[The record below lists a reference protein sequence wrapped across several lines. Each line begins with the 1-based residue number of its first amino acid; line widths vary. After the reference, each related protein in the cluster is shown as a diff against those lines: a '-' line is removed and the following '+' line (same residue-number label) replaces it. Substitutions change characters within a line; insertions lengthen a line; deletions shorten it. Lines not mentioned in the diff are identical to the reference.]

1 MPSTPDTQLGVHLL
15 ETITLGMYSEPLHC
29 VREYVQNAF
38 DSIRTARRE
47 GLLGPKDGFIDIIID
62 PHSKTLRIRDN
73 GTGLSPEQAI
83 VSLVDIGYSDK
94 ADTGDAAAAN
104 AGFRGIGRMAGIS
117 YCDRLTFETS
127 DGGNRTG
134 LVTFD
139 ARGINRLTRPGQ
151 PPTDIAD
158 AINSNCVADE
168 RPAYSDGRFLQV
180 SLEQVKN
187 PSLLDVD
194 ALASYLEQTAP
205 VRHDP
210 TMWRFQGKISSFAD
224 RAGHPES
231 LDAISLRICGP
242 DGAVLRDVYRPFKD
256 SFVTRDGNKQSKRRV
271 DVSDVVALPREGDYH
286 GWWGWLAK
294 HPRRGALA
302 DVPWAGLRVRMHNI
316 AIGDHTLVQHLWTT
330 QNLALWC
337 FGEIH
342 VVDPVLVPNSQRD
355 DFEPSRALS
364 RLHEQLRE
372 EVRWITKDIR
382 DESTQRNRSV
392 VTITRRA
399 EKTGRQARRRLDN
412 GLASHNE
419 KTQLLGQLGKE
430 ADRLNRAIQERK
442 RNDDERIQLRRA
454 LRSVEDL
461 KGQVDK
467 VRRTEADASMS
478 HLDKRARSAVR
489 TVLAVVKETLA
500 DDKQFALIE
509 QRVIAALRPGG
520 RER

>member
-29 VREYVQNAF
+29 VREYIQNAF

-47 GLLGPKDGFIDIIID
+47 GLLGPKDGLIEVIVD
-62 PHSKTLRIRDN
+62 PHSRTLRIRDN

-94 ADTGDAAAAN
+94 ADTGDAAAVN

-117 YCDRLTFETS
+117 YCGRLTFETN
-127 DGGNRTG
+127 DGGSRTG

-139 ARGINRLTRPGQ
+139 AQGINRLTRPGQ

-158 AINSNCVADE
+158 AINRNCVAEE
-168 RPAYSDGRFLQV
+168 RPAYSVPRFLQV

-194 ALASYLEQTAP
+194 ALATYLEQTAP

-210 TMWRFQGKISSFAD
+210 TLWRFQGKISSFAES
-224 RAGHPES
+224 AGHPES
-231 LDAISLRICGP
+231 LDTISLRICGP
-242 DGAVLRDVYRPFKD
+242 DGAVLREVYRPFKD
-256 SFVTRDGNKQSKRRV
+256 SFVTRDGRKQSKRRV
-271 DVSDVVALPREGDYH
+271 DVSDVIALPREGDYH
-286 GWWGWLAK
+286 GWWGWLAQ

-302 DVPWAGLRVRMHNI
+302 DIPWAGLRVRMHNI
-316 AIGDHTLVQHLWTT
+316 AIGDHSLVQRLWTT
-330 QNLALWC
+330 PSLALWC
-337 FGEIH
+337 FGEVH
-342 VVDPVLVPNSQRD
+342 VVDPALVPNSQRD

-364 RLHEQLRE
+364 RLNEQLRE
-372 EVRWITKDIR
+372 EMRWITKDIR

-399 EKTGRQARRRLDN
+399 EKTTRQARRRLDN

-419 KTQLLGQLGKE
+419 KTQLLDQLGKE
-430 ADRLNRAIQERK
+430 ADKLNSAIQERK
-442 RNDDERIQLRRA
+442 RTADERTQLRRTR
-454 LRSVEDL
+454 RSLENL
-461 KGQVDK
+461 KERVDK
-467 VRRTEADASMS
+467 VRRTDADASMS
-478 HLDKRARSAVR
+478 HLNKQARSAVR
-489 TVLAVVKETLA
+489 TVLAVVKEALA
-500 DDKQFALIE
+500 DDKLFALIE
-509 QRVIAALRPGG
+509 ERVIAALRPGR